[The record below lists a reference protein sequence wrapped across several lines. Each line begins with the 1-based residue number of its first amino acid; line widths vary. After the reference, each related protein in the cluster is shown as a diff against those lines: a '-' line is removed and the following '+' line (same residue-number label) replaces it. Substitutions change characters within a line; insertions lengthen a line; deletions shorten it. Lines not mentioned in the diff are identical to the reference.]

1 MSQPFI
7 KLRKLHCHILVCV
20 VGPGKRWENI
30 VLWNIWNSDHR
41 EVLSHRL
48 QAIVCQGFWCHLALQ
63 QHQRC
68 CLCPLLEL
76 MEALLDMQAGNSQL
90 FGLPRLAY
98 FPFHCFSLQLELL
111 QTLTQRIPA
120 GELEYRISIVLLLLR
135 SRVDDG
141 NIADFGN
148 EIIES

>member
-1 MSQPFI
+1 
-7 KLRKLHCHILVCV
+7 
-20 VGPGKRWENI
+20 
-30 VLWNIWNSDHR
+30 
-41 EVLSHRL
+41 
-48 QAIVCQGFWCHLALQ
+48 
-63 QHQRC
+63 
-68 CLCPLLEL
+68 

-98 FPFHCFSLQLELL
+98 LPFHCFSLQLELL
-111 QTLTQRIPA
+111 QTLTQRIPT